1 MNAPKYLKVPQVP
14 NQKIFYPSLQWE
26 DYKISSLIWEHIIIL
41 RMSFCWVW
49 NWGNTF
55 SPSGILYNLLKSL
68 ILSEQISEMG
78 NFVCQLD
85 WLCSS
90 QIKHYFWIFL
100 WGCFGM
106 TIPFEL
112 VASVGRLPYPMWV
125 GIIQSFQG
133 PTRNTGKGSR
143 NWSPF
148 FPASLLSWDTS
159 SHLLWL
165 MGWGGIYTTDFSGSQ
180 AFRLRMNYT
189 TDFSGSPVYKWHLK
203 IFSASY

>member
-1 MNAPKYLKVPQVP
+1 
-14 NQKIFYPSLQWE
+14 
-26 DYKISSLIWEHIIIL
+26 
-41 RMSFCWVW
+41 MSFCWVW

-143 NWSPF
+143 NWSPSCLTVELGHLISSF
-148 FPASLLSWDTS
+148 MTHGLGWDL
-159 SHLLWL
+159 HHWLLW
-165 MGWGGIYTTDFSGSQ
+165 FSGLQTQNELYHWLFWVSSLQMASQ
-180 AFRLRMNYT
+180 DILSLVLSFLIYL
-189 TDFSGSPVYKWHLK
+189 Y
-203 IFSASY
+203 